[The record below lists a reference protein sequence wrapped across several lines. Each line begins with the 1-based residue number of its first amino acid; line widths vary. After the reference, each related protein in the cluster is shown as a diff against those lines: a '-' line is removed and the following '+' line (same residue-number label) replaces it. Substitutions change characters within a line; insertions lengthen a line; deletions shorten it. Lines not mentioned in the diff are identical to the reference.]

1 MTDLVLQQSG
11 QQSVPPLRALA
22 QRLLS
27 RAAGADLV
35 PGNSIRLLR
44 DAAENYPAWLDAIRT
59 ARQRIHFETYVI
71 HEDEAGREFAEAL
84 SAKAREGV
92 KVRLIYDWLGAFRKT
107 SRRFWQR
114 LREAGVEVRCFNP
127 PRLESPLGWVTR
139 DHRKMLSVDGRVAFV
154 TGLCVG
160 RMWVGDAMRKLDPWR
175 DTGIELRGPAV
186 ADVDMAFAQA
196 WEVTGPSLPAD
207 ELPGRETISPAGD
220 VRLRVIASVPNTAG
234 LYRLDH
240 LIAAMARSSLW
251 LTDAYFVGITPYVQA
266 LRAAAQDG
274 VDVRLLVPGS
284 TDIPVLRAISRAG
297 YQPLLEAGVRVFEW
311 NGSMIHAKS
320 AVADSRW
327 ARVGSTNLNIASWMG
342 NYELDVAVENDTFGR
357 AMEEMYLDDLEHATE
372 IVLGKKQRVVP
383 ARRRRRPR
391 RLKPGGGSVSR
402 AGASAI
408 RISNTVGAA
417 FTNHRVLGPAEA
429 RITNVAGLALVV
441 FALIALFFPRWVAVP
456 LALFSG
462 WLGVSLFV
470 RAVRLRSKGR
480 REMEGPGDEAD
491 RKASGESGAV
501 SRNEIEQSGGTRG
514 GT

>member
-1 MTDLVLQQSG
+1 MERDPQKAMHQRVS
-11 QQSVPPLRALA
+11 PLRALA
-22 QRLLS
+22 ERLFS

-35 PGNSIRLLR
+35 PGNSIRLLK
-44 DAAENYPAWLDAIRT
+44 DAAENYPAWLEAIRS
-59 ARQRIHFETYVI
+59 ARQWIHFETYVI
-71 HEDEAGREFAEAL
+71 HNDDAGQEFAEAL
-84 SAKAREGV
+84 CAKAREGV

-107 SRRFWQR
+107 SRRFWQH

-127 PRLESPLGWVTR
+127 PRFESPLGWITR

-160 RMWVGDAMRKLDPWR
+160 RMWVGDATHKLDPWR

-196 WEVTGPSLPAD
+196 WEATGSSLPAD
-207 ELPGRETISPAGD
+207 EIPGRETISPAGD

-284 TDIPVLRAISRAG
+284 TDIPVLRAVSRAG

-311 NGSMIHAKS
+311 NGSMIHAKT
-320 AVADSRW
+320 AVADGRW

-372 IVLGKKQRVVP
+372 IVLGRKQRVVP
-383 ARRRRRPR
+383 AGRRRRPR
-391 RLKPGGGSVSR
+391 HIKTGGGSVSR

-408 RISNTVGAA
+408 RIGNTVGAA

-429 RITNVAGLALVV
+429 RITNVAGLSLVV

-456 LALFSG
+456 LALISG

-470 RAVRLRSKGR
+470 RAVRLRSKRR

-501 SRNEIEQSGGTRG
+501 SQNKITQSGRAREGT
-514 GT
+514 

>member
-1 MTDLVLQQSG
+1 MERDPKKAMHQRVS
-11 QQSVPPLRALA
+11 PLRALA
-22 QRLLS
+22 ERLFS

-35 PGNSIRLLR
+35 PGNSIRLLK
-44 DAAENYPAWLDAIRT
+44 DAAENYPAWLEAIRS
-59 ARQRIHFETYVI
+59 ARQWIHFETYVI
-71 HEDEAGREFAEAL
+71 HNDDAGQEFAEAL
-84 SAKAREGV
+84 CAKAREGV

-107 SRRFWQR
+107 SRRFWQH

-127 PRLESPLGWVTR
+127 PRFESPLGWITR

-160 RMWVGDAMRKLDPWR
+160 RMWVGNAARKLDPWR

-196 WEVTGPSLPAD
+196 WEATGPSLPAD
-207 ELPGRETISPAGD
+207 EIPGRETISPAGD

-284 TDIPVLRAISRAG
+284 TDIPVLRAVSRAG

-311 NGSMIHAKS
+311 NGSMIHAKT
-320 AVADSRW
+320 AVADGRW

-342 NYELDVAVENDTFGR
+342 NYELDVAVENDPFGR
-357 AMEEMYLDDLEHATE
+357 AMEERYLDDLEHATE
-372 IVLGKKQRVVP
+372 IVLGRKQRVVP
-383 ARRRRRPR
+383 AGRRRRPR
-391 RLKPGGGSVSR
+391 RVKTGGGSVSR

-408 RISNTVGAA
+408 RIGNTVGAA
-417 FTNHRVLGPAEA
+417 FTNHRVLGLAEA

-470 RAVRLRSKGR
+470 RAVRLRSKRR
-480 REMEGPGDEAD
+480 REMEGPGNEAD

-501 SRNEIEQSGGTRG
+501 SRNKITQSGGTRG